1 VKGKLFNSGLN
12 YVEVV
17 TRAQRAVVTI
27 IAATFPTTG
36 NAWLLVFLIDAT
48 VVHNS
53 VAAASATAAPQ
64 LQANTLCSAKTSK
77 FYIQETKF

>member
-1 VKGKLFNSGLN
+1 MKGKLFNSGLN

-17 TRAQRAVVTI
+17 TRAQRAVATI
-27 IAATFPTTG
+27 FSTFPTTG
-36 NAWLLVFLIDAT
+36 NAGSLVFLIDAT

-77 FYIQETKF
+77 FYFQETKF